1 MAVTIATLAGQT
13 LLVTARYA
21 GQTVTLNGVVAAAA
35 AVNDEQLRVYGYGD
49 VDLGTGWWDRLG
61 IFAGEYTG
69 DWFDGDTPAT
79 VDPVAARIE
88 RSDNDGGT
96 WTTIANNLPL
106 GAGVGDDEVPLNTSP
121 RYRAVSISDL
131 GVEQAGDPVTVHTAT
146 SRVWLQSDL
155 GKLYILGAV
164 ALAPNLGSERTVE
177 DYWEDEYPTAH
188 YGRGAS
194 ERVQVSG
201 SWYTPEDLAQDLRV
215 ALGRDVFYR
224 DPAGRAWWGT
234 VGDVRGSQP
243 WAGRYDLSFDVER
256 VTHG

>member
-1 MAVTIATLAGQT
+1 MPLPLTAITDQT
-13 LLVTARYA
+13 LVITARNPGQQLLLDGEVIDTATAA
-21 GQTVTLNGVVAAAA
+21 GET
-35 AVNDEQLRVYGYGD
+35 LRVYGTGE
-49 VDLGTGWWDRLG
+49 VSMGPGWWDQLG
-61 IFAGEYTG
+61 IFDGDYQG

-88 RSDNDGGT
+88 RSDDQGAT
-96 WTTIANNLPL
+96 WQTIADNLPL

-121 RYRAVSISDL
+121 LYRAVSISDL
-131 GVEQAGDPVTVHTAT
+131 GVEQPGDPVTVHTAT

-164 ALAPNLGSERTVE
+164 DLAPTLGSERTME

-194 ERVQVSG
+194 ERVRVSG
-201 SWYTPEDLAQDLRV
+201 TWHTPVDLAQDPKV

-234 VGDVRGSQP
+234 VGSMQGSQP
-243 WAGRYDLSFDVER
+243 WGGRYDLSFEVER